1 MEMSL
6 LNAGLAAGAALAA
19 IPVLLHLFMRQTP
32 KHVVFPALRLIR
44 ERQKRSRK
52 RMRIKN
58 WLLLLA
64 RMAVLALMA
73 LALARPRLYSEA
85 PLGDETAPT
94 ALGLVFDTSLS
105 MGYVEKDKSRLDEA
119 KDRAREILG
128 RLPDSSLVFVVDS
141 AAPGVPSGLPAAAAL
156 KVVDGLSVQ
165 PVNRPLN
172 AAMGQVYAGM
182 AECDR
187 PVHMV
192 YVMTDLARSAWSP
205 DRPAEG
211 LDLVATKGKDK
222 GKTGS
227 ARPRT
232 ATFIMSLAPREP
244 RNVSVEEIQP
254 SAGVATDGEPLSLA
268 AVVRSQGTAPVTRS
282 VEFYLDDKKRGEQQV
297 TIEPGGQATAR
308 FQTPPRF
315 GDGVVHRAEIRISGE
330 PDPLTDD
337 DRRCFTFKVRPPLRA
352 LLIADSSIDSEF
364 VAAAL
369 DPDPT
374 AATRSVRVER
384 ARPADLARMRGDDL
398 RGFAAVFLLSVAEL
412 DDMGWGLLAQYV
424 RDGGGLVVSLGPRTL
439 LENFSG
445 VVPSQLLPAKLAAKA
460 VAPDGATFGKVA
472 DLTHPLFDQHG
483 KELAAQ
489 LGLVPVFRYWNVV
502 PTENAG
508 RALVS
513 YSNGAPALV
522 ERVFKGPRSGRVL
535 LWTTPLSQLPSAAPD
550 PRRNPNLWNLF
561 PNPSSGWSFLVLM
574 DQTVSYLAGATSD
587 QLNFEAGETALIAL
601 DPQSRFSR
609 FLLTSPDGKTTEELT
624 PSPTNQ
630 FLEVVAPRAL
640 GPWKLSAIGPDNQ
653 ATAMGFSVNV
663 PRGESRLTPL
673 EPSDLDVIFGK
684 DGYQLAQDVQTF
696 KDQERTMRVGHEIFP
711 WLMFLIMLV
720 ITVEGMVANTFYK
733 EAKTAEPAAA

>member
-32 KHVVFPALRLIR
+32 KHVIFPALRLIR
-44 ERQKRSRK
+44 ERQRRSRK
-52 RMRIKN
+52 RLRVKN

-85 PLGDETAPT
+85 PLGDESAPT
-94 ALGLVFDTSLS
+94 ALGLVIDTSLS
-105 MGYVEKDKSRLDEA
+105 MNYVEKDKSRLEEA
-119 KDRAREILG
+119 KERAREILG
-128 RLPDSSLVFVVDS
+128 RLPDSSVVFVVDS
-141 AAPGVPSGLPAAAAL
+141 AAPGVPSGLPPAAAL
-156 KVVDGLSVQ
+156 KVVDGLTVH

-172 AAMGQVYAGM
+172 AAMGQVYAGV
-182 AECDR
+182 ADCDR
-187 PVHMV
+187 PVHVV
-192 YVMTDLARSAWSP
+192 YVLTDLARSAWAV
-205 DRPAEG
+205 DKPAEG
-211 LDLVATKGKDK
+211 LELVAAKAKS
-222 GKTGS
+222 KT
-227 ARPRT
+227 AAKPRT

-244 RNVSVEEIQP
+244 RNVSVEAIDAT
-254 SAGVATDGEPLSLA
+254 STVATDGEPLGLS
-268 AVVRSQGTAPVTRS
+268 AVVRSQGTTPVTRA

-297 TIEPGGQATAR
+297 TIEPGGQALAR
-308 FQTPPRF
+308 FETPPRF
-315 GDGVVHRAEIRISGE
+315 GEGAVHRAEIRLSGE
-330 PDPLTDD
+330 PDPLPDD
-337 DRRCFTFKVRPPLRA
+337 DRRYFTFKVRPPLRA
-352 LLIADSSIDSEF
+352 LLIADSSVDSEF

-374 AATRSVRVER
+374 AATRSVRVDR
-384 ARPADLARMRGDDL
+384 ARPANLARMRPDDL

-412 DDMGWGLLAQYV
+412 DDAGWALLTQYV
-424 RDGGGLVVSLGPRTL
+424 RDGGGLVVSLGPRTSM
-439 LENFSG
+439 ENFTS

-472 DLTHPLFDQHG
+472 DLTHPLFEQHG

-489 LGLVPVFRYWNVV
+489 LGLVPIYRYWNVV
-502 PTENAG
+502 PTENAS
-508 RALVS
+508 RVLVT
-513 YSNGAPALV
+513 YSDGAPALV

-535 LWTTPLSQLPSAAPD
+535 LWTTPLSQLPSAAAD
-550 PRRNPNLWNLF
+550 PRKNPNLWNLF

-574 DQTVSYLAGATSD
+574 DRSVTYLAGATID
-587 QLNFEAGETALIAL
+587 QLNFEAGESAIVAL
-601 DPQSRFSR
+601 DPQARFSR

-653 ATAMGFSVNV
+653 ATAMGFSVNA

-720 ITVEGMVANTFYK
+720 ITIESTVANTFYK
-733 EAKTAEPAAA
+733 EAKGTQPAGA